1 MNKVLLV
8 GYLTA
13 DPDFRNYTE
22 RELKM
27 ARFSI
32 AVNDIRNYSQTYFF
46 NCIAWNQT
54 AEYIGNNLTKGDFV
68 CIDGKLTT
76 RSYVNNE
83 GKKVSVVEVV
93 VENIKNIGSRKNK
106 ANETEEKVSLD
117 DVFEDIKPV
126 SNEDVVDNSNVEN
139 NEVKNDNIPID
150 DDLVIDW
157 EEDLK

>member
-46 NCIAWNQT
+46 NCIA
-54 AEYIGNNLTKGDFV
+54 
-68 CIDGKLTT
+68 
-76 RSYVNNE
+76 
-83 GKKVSVVEVV
+83 
-93 VENIKNIGSRKNK
+93 
-106 ANETEEKVSLD
+106 
-117 DVFEDIKPV
+117 
-126 SNEDVVDNSNVEN
+126 
-139 NEVKNDNIPID
+139 
-150 DDLVIDW
+150 
-157 EEDLK
+157 